1 MEKHEPATHV
11 AGMATST
18 CIGNIDVTHAHYHRH
33 LPARPSKRNPRTMRS
48 RIEDVAAVAGVSIK
62 TVSRVL
68 NNEPNVRA
76 ETRDRVLAAVARL
89 GYKPNLSARSLAG
102 QRSYALALVYNNPS
116 RNYLMEIQNGMLE
129 ACHANHYN
137 LILGP
142 VGTARRT
149 LPDLA
154 ALFENSRPDG
164 VVLIPP
170 LTDDA
175 VVLAYLEEHDI
186 PYASIAPRH
195 PEGCIGVRMD
205 ETTAVV
211 ELIGHLVAQG
221 HRRIGHIKGPR
232 AHGACQWRHAG
243 YRQALRQY
251 GIEYDPALV
260 VNGQFSFESGIDA
273 ANALLDLAE
282 PPTAIFAANDDMA
295 AAVFRVAGQRG
306 LRIPRDLSVCGF
318 DDTPIAGHIYP
329 ALTTVR
335 QPTAAMGRLA
345 TEQLIDHI
353 RSPEAGTMITVDHAV
368 LVRESTHPP
377 RRR

>member
-1 MEKHEPATHV
+1 
-11 AGMATST
+11 
-18 CIGNIDVTHAHYHRH
+18 
-33 LPARPSKRNPRTMRS
+33 
-48 RIEDVAAVAGVSIK
+48 
-62 TVSRVL
+62 
-68 NNEPNVRA
+68 
-76 ETRDRVLAAVARL
+76 
-89 GYKPNLSARSLAG
+89 
-102 QRSYALALVYNNPS
+102 
-116 RNYLMEIQNGMLE
+116 MEIQNGMLE
-129 ACHANHYN
+129 ACHAHHYN

-142 VGTARRT
+142 VGTGRRT

-170 LTDDA
+170 LTDDE
-175 VVLAYLEEHDI
+175 VVLSYLEEQDI
-186 PYASIAPRH
+186 PFACIAPRH
-195 PEGCIGVRMD
+195 PEGRIGVRMD

-243 YRQALRQY
+243 YRQALREA
-251 GIEYDPALV
+251 GIAYDPELV
-260 VNGQFSFESGIDA
+260 VSGQFSFESGVDA
-273 ANALLDLAE
+273 ANTLLDLDD

-295 AAVFRVAGQRG
+295 AAVYRVAGERG
-306 LRIPRDLSVCGF
+306 LRVPRDLSVCGF

-335 QPTAAMGRLA
+335 QPTAHMGRLA
-345 TEQLIDHI
+345 TEQLIEHI
-353 RSPEAGTMITVDHAV
+353 RAETAGRMITVEHAV
-368 LVRESTHPP
+368 LDRESTAAP

>member
-1 MEKHEPATHV
+1 
-11 AGMATST
+11 
-18 CIGNIDVTHAHYHRH
+18 
-33 LPARPSKRNPRTMRS
+33 MRS

-68 NNEPNVRA
+68 NHEPNVR
-76 ETRDRVLAAVARL
+76 EQTRERVLAAVARL
-89 GYKPNLSARSLAG
+89 GYKPNPSARSLAG

-116 RNYLMEIQNGMLE
+116 RNYLMEIQSGMLD
-129 ACHANHYN
+129 ACHVQHYN

-142 VGTARRT
+142 VGTGRRT

-170 LTDDA
+170 LTDDE
-175 VVLAYLEEHDI
+175 VVLSYLEEHEI
-186 PYASIAPRH
+186 PYACIAPRH
-195 PEGCIGVRMD
+195 PDGRIGVRMD

-211 ELIGHLVAQG
+211 ELIGRLVAQG

-232 AHGACQWRHAG
+232 THGACQWRHAG
-243 YRQALRQY
+243 YRQALRAA
-251 GIEYDPALV
+251 GIAYDPTLV
-260 VNGQFSFESGIDA
+260 VNGQFSFESGLDA
-273 ANALLDLAE
+273 ANVLLDLRD

-295 AAVFRVAGQRG
+295 AAVYRVAGERG
-306 LRIPRDLSVCGF
+306 LRVPRDLSVCGF

-335 QPTAAMGRLA
+335 QPTSHMGRLA
-345 TEQLIDHI
+345 TEQLIERI
-353 RSPEAGTMITVDHAV
+353 RADRAGRMITVEHTV
-368 LVRESTHPP
+368 LERESTAPP
-377 RRR
+377 RKR